1 LDFLSW
7 HRYTEE
13 QSPHELFKDAK
24 IIRSILDDKGF
35 THTESHCNEWNLWG
49 RAEAHP
55 YNVNAKGAANTA
67 SSLIY
72 MMHAGVDRAARY
84 RGNIGPVIDSEYT
97 NEGVGLFW
105 DDGTYRK
112 PAYAFKALSMML
124 KECPIQIEAT
134 GSDTEGYAVLAAK
147 SADEEKIMILIS
159 DFQSQYTGYTLSI
172 ESLPWENFVYKRY
185 VLDGDYNLEVIEKV
199 THTNKTSFSVTEQ
212 MSSPSI
218 HLIEI
223 YKFSPPLAPVKVY
236 PNPCKLVKGI
246 EKITFEFYED
256 WLIRA
261 KIIMAIY
268 NLRGKLI
275 WRKEIYGRSSYK
287 WDLKTSEGD
296 PVPSGVYIYVIT
308 DDKGVIAKGK
318 FAIIR

>member
-1 LDFLSW
+1 VKI
-7 HRYTEE
+7 TEE
-13 QSPHELFKDAK
+13 GE
-24 IIRSILDDKGF
+24 R
-35 THTESHCNEWNLWG
+35 
-49 RAEAHP
+49 
-55 YNVNAKGAANTA
+55 V
-67 SSLIY
+67 
-72 MMHAGVDRAARY
+72 
-84 RGNIGPVIDSEYT
+84 YT
-97 NEGVGLFW
+97 LEGVGLFW

-172 ESLPWENFVYKRY
+172 ENLPWENFVYKRY

-223 YKFSPPLAPVKVY
+223 YYFFPVSLEPIVILY
-236 PNPCKLVKGI
+236 PNPWKITEGI
-246 EKITFEFYED
+246 KNLTFRFEEWPCRTTIKPREECWRIITIYTLTGKIIWREKIID
-256 WLIRA
+256 R
-261 KIIMAIY
+261 
-268 NLRGKLI
+268 N
-275 WRKEIYGRSSYK
+275 SYV
-287 WDLKTSEGD
+287 WDLRNSEGD
-296 PVPSGVYIYVIT
+296 PVASGVYIYVIT
-308 DDKGVIAKGK
+308 DDKGVRAKGK